1 MTREKEGWS
10 RAFYALAFVAAC
22 SVVVG
27 LWGRLRD
34 LAFPP
39 KRIFDEIYFPVFAS
53 KYLDGTRFFDL
64 HPPLGKFF
72 IAASIAVFG
81 DDSLGW
87 RLMPAVFGCAMI
99 GLGAVLGWY
108 LTRSRAGALLLA
120 AFIAVE
126 TMLLTYSRTGLMDG
140 ILVFFVLATLLAALM
155 ARRDSQ
161 AIWPV
166 VLLGLTVSIKWAA
179 LMVVVPAAYVL
190 WRKGLLKSFILNL
203 WISVVLYV
211 AIVYAERLILTGW
224 APWQA
229 WQDVIGWHIKA
240 VEKIT
245 AAVPNPFASPWW
257 SWPLMLRPIRIF
269 YAATPT
275 GEVRTLSLIGN
286 PLLWWSGTLAVVA
299 GLVELARR
307 KLYLKEPIA
316 DNPLVVALLGYAALL
331 LPWIPGTRIPYIY
344 NYLPSYAFALL
355 ALVCLLTSLW
365 GRRPWGPWAVVA
377 FAACA
382 LAVGL
387 YFLPLASAIPIS
399 PEGYQQRLWIDTWFR
414 PDPELSRTAR

>member
-1 MTREKEGWS
+1 MTHEKEGRS
-10 RAFYALAFVAAC
+10 AAFYALALVTALAVVA
-22 SVVVG
+22 G

-34 LAFPP
+34 LGFPH
-39 KRIFDEIYFPVFAS
+39 KRIFDEIYFPVMAN
-53 KYLDGTRFFDL
+53 KYLEGIRFFDL

-81 DDSLGW
+81 DDPLGW

-99 GLGAVLGWY
+99 GLGALLGWH
-108 LTRSRAGALLLA
+108 LTKSRAGALLLA

-126 TMLLTYSRTGLMDG
+126 TMLVTYSRTGLMDG

-155 ARRDSQ
+155 ARRGSQ
-161 AIWPV
+161 VIWPV
-166 VLLGLTVSIKWAA
+166 VLLGLTVSVKWAA
-179 LMVVVPAAYVL
+179 LMVVVPVAYVL
-190 WRKGLLKSFILNL
+190 WRKGLLKSFIANL

-211 AIVYAERLILTGW
+211 AIVYAERLILTGG
-224 APWQA
+224 APWRA
-229 WQDVIGWHIKA
+229 WQDLIAWHMEA
-240 VEKIT
+240 ASKIT
-245 AAVPNPFASPWW
+245 AAVPNAFASPWW

-269 YAATPT
+269 YAATPA

-286 PLLWWSGTLAVVA
+286 PLLWWCGTLAVIA
-299 GLVELARR
+299 GPLELARR
-307 KLYLKEPIA
+307 KFLLKEPIA
-316 DNPLVVALLGYAALL
+316 DNPLVVALLGYVALL

-355 ALVCLLTSLW
+355 ALVCLLVPLW
-365 GRRPWGPWAVVA
+365 GRRPWGPWVVVA

-382 LAVGL
+382 LVLGI

-399 PEGYQQRLWIDTWFR
+399 VESYQQHLWIDTWFR
-414 PDPELSRTAR
+414 PDPELSP